1 MSATATAD
9 LAYKGLNPVAPHRI
23 VRFGMFTFLASEVM
37 LFAGLIGGYIVLRKS
52 LGTNFVPP
60 NAPALP
66 VFGTLMASLF
76 LFASS
81 GTCILGERRAV
92 KGKRATWWLFATIL
106 LGAIFLGNQVRE
118 WHELYEHGLWF
129 NTYGTYAST
138 FFTITGFH
146 GFHVFV
152 GLILLTMTWVL
163 SLLGKFDGPNIN
175 FFDCV
180 ALYWHFVD
188 IVWVVVF
195 TILYIPQ
202 FVPFLTT

>member
-9 LAYKGLNPVAPHRI
+9 LAHKGLHPVAPHKI

-52 LGTNFVPP
+52 LGPAFVPAG
-60 NAPALP
+60 APHLP
-66 VFGTLMASLF
+66 VQQTLIASIF
-76 LFASS
+76 LISS
-81 GTCILGERRAV
+81 SFTCIWGERRAI
-92 KGKRATWWLFATIL
+92 KGKRASWPLFITIL
-106 LGAIFLGNQVRE
+106 LGAVFLGNQARE
-118 WHELYEHGLWF
+118 WIKLYDEGLWF

-152 GLILLTMTWVL
+152 GLILLSITWVL
-163 SLLGKFDGPNIN
+163 SVAGKFDGHNIN

-180 ALYWHFVD
+180 GLYWHFVD
-188 IVWVVVF
+188 LVWIVVF

>member
-9 LAYKGLNPVAPHRI
+9 LIHKGLHPVQPHKI

-37 LFAGLIGGYIVLRKS
+37 LFAGLIGNYIVLRKS
-52 LGTNFVPP
+52 LGPNFVPHG
-60 NAPALP
+60 APELP
-66 VFGTLMASLF
+66 VIGTAIASIF
-76 LFASS
+76 LISS
-81 GTCILGERRAV
+81 SFTCIWGERRAV
-92 KGKRATWWLFATIL
+92 RGKRASWPLFLTIL
-106 LGAIFLGNQVRE
+106 LGAVFLGNQVRE

-129 NTYGTYAST
+129 NTFGTYAST
-138 FFTITGFH
+138 FFAITGFH
-146 GFHVFV
+146 GLHVFI
-152 GLILLTMTWVL
+152 GLILLTITWFL
-163 SLLGKFDGPNIN
+163 SVAGKFDGHNIN

-188 IVWVVVF
+188 IVWIVVF

>member
-9 LAYKGLNPVAPHRI
+9 LAHKGLNPVAPHKI

-52 LGTNFVPP
+52 LGPNFVPTG
-60 NAPALP
+60 APELP
-66 VFGTLMASLF
+66 VLQTAIASIF
-76 LFASS
+76 LISS
-81 GTCILGERRAV
+81 SFTCIWGERRAV
-92 KGKRATWWLFATIL
+92 KGKRASWPLFITIL
-106 LGAIFLGNQVRE
+106 LGAVFLANQARE
-118 WHELYEHGLWF
+118 WYHLYHEGLWF

-146 GFHVFV
+146 GFHVFA
-152 GLILLTMTWVL
+152 GLVLLSITWVL
-163 SLLGKFDGPNIN
+163 SVLGKFDGHNIN

-188 IVWVVVF
+188 LVWIVVF